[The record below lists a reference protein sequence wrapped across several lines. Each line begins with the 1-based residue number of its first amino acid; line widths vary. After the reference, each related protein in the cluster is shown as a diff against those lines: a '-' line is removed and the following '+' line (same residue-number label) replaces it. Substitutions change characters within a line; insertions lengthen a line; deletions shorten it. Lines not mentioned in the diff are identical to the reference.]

1 MDPKEF
7 EKYQFLRLYSIDLD
21 TALHTFRVLKRYR
34 RDDVRFIILR
44 DIAIAYA
51 RPFSANKGNFIP
63 TDTLQ
68 QKHVP
73 PASRALHKEL
83 LRLRNE
89 QFAHTDLKF
98 YNPKVARF
106 GSETKKWYPM
116 SFKGYDYNALL
127 QQIDEIEHLIRAVE
141 QSVNAEITK
150 CEHAFP

>member
-1 MDPKEF
+1 MDPTEF

-21 TALHTFRVLKRYR
+21 TALHVFRVLKRYK
-34 RDDVRFIILR
+34 RDDVRFILLR

-51 RPFSANKGNFIP
+51 RPFSGNEGKLIP
-63 TDTLQ
+63 KHKLQ
-68 QKHVP
+68 EKHVP
-73 PASRALHKEL
+73 PTSRALHKEL

-106 GSETKKWYPM
+106 GSKANKWYPM

-127 QQIDEIEHLIRAVE
+127 RQIDAIEQLIRAVE
-141 QSVNAEITK
+141 QSVNTEIRK
-150 CEHAFP
+150 CEKTFP